1 MGLQQLR
8 KKGMRIESATKGLD
22 ELNNENPVNKM
33 GKYSFKNMKKKP
45 EAGKLRSCYY
55 CGQDI
60 KTSVIA
66 HLKSC
71 RARTSKCNFCDAIGH
86 YETVCRKKKAIN
98 ELKNNSEQQEHQIED
113 HDQSGV
119 YSINILRIT
128 ETPQQQQPHKR
139 RMKTR
144 DFNAQVIIS
153 NSLAKVLADTG
164 VSSSVCGRE
173 QAQKWNLLSRMVPTT
188 TKAKPYNSPT
198 ISVIGIAKCAVT
210 FGSTSIPVDWH
221 IIDTPCE
228 PVLAGQSAVQLG
240 IIQFDPQADVYQPV
254 RMIQCSKKEALQ
266 DILKKYP
273 QNFEELG
280 KLKNHQ
286 VKLHVDTRTEIDKM
300 VAQDV
305 IEEHPPTEP
314 APWVSN
320 AVIAPKSDGAIRMT
334 LDARNVNKAIQASN
348 LPIPRQEEIKA
359 KLSGAKVFS
368 KMEFKSAFSQLELHP
383 DSPYLTVFHANG
395 KLYRY
400 KRLTMGVKPAQ
411 GELNM
416 ALQPLFAH
424 IPQAHL
430 IHDDLIVATE
440 TDAEHH
446 SIVMQAITN
455 AGITLNPS
463 MCTFGATE
471 IEIWGLRI
479 GSAGVRPDPAKLVEA
494 LKHITPPRSKEHS
507 FFCMMQSNADFIPN
521 FAQHAAKLR
530 ELTKK
535 NSRFT
540 WTKEHHAAYEPLI
553 ERFTVNTLLEYFDM
567 SKPTFIFTNAH
578 TIGLGAMLAQGDTPE
593 SARPIGIASRTTN
606 KAKQRY
612 PQIDLEA
619 LGNDFALRRFR
630 NYILGSPTDI
640 QVITDHKPLCS
651 IFNGNRKGSIRTERI
666 KLRHEDIRFTVIY
679 QCGKVNQSD
688 YLSRHAKPI
697 KKLPREE
704 QTEADDLN
712 NLLYLLHTT
721 PAIDCVGIGAIAQAT
736 SEDQTLQKIAALS
749 KKGQT

>member
-1 MGLQQLR
+1 MEFANDDKKPTLDDYDNIRDEWRSKDRVTKLLGIFSSKRLFADWKVAEPDDSKRAKVAWKYFVTTMQQHYKPTENLTLKNHQFRSLAQNAHESFPTFCNRIYKAAQHCNFKCHNDDCTAEDTAIRDQIIIGTTHDKIREEALKNSWDFRQLR
-8 KKGMRIESATKGLD
+8 MEGMRIENATKGLE

-33 GKYSFKNMKKKP
+33 GKYSFKNMKKTP
-45 EAGKLRSCYY
+45 EAGKPRSCFY

-98 ELKNNSEQQEHQIED
+98 ELKNDSEQQEHQIED
-113 HDQSGV
+113 HDHSGV
-119 YSINILRIT
+119 YSINIFRIT
-128 ETPQQQQPHKR
+128 ETPQQQPPHKR

-144 DFNAQVIIS
+144 DFNAQVIIN

-164 VSSSVCGRE
+164 ASISVCGRE

-188 TKAKPYNSPT
+188 TKIKPYNSPT
-198 ISVIGIAKCAVT
+198 IPVIGIAKCAVT

-240 IIQFDPQADVYQPV
+240 IIQFDPQPEVYQPV
-254 RMIQCSKKEALQ
+254 QMIQCSKKEALQ

-273 QNFEELG
+273 QNFEGLG

-286 VKLHVDTRTEIDKM
+286 VKLHVDPSVKPVASPARPVPYHLKERIRTEIDKM

-348 LPIPRQEEIKA
+348 LPIPRQEDIKA

-368 KMEFKSAFSQLELHP
+368 KMDFKSAFWQLELHP
-383 DSPYLTVFHANG
+383 DSRYLTVFHAND

-446 SIVMQAITN
+446 SAITAVMQAITN

-463 MCTFGATE
+463 KCTFGATE
-471 IEIWGLRI
+471 IEFWGLRI
-479 GSAGVRPDPAKLVEA
+479 GSAGVRPDPAKVEA
-494 LKHITPPRSKEHS
+494 LKHITPPRSKEELIS
-507 FFCMMQSNADFIPN
+507 FLCMMQSNADFIPN
-521 FAQHAAKLR
+521 FEQHAAKLR
-530 ELTKK
+530 ELPRKIVDSHGRKNTMPLTK
-535 NSRFT
+535 
-540 WTKEHHAAYEPLI
+540 H
-553 ERFTVNTLLEYFDM
+553 
-567 SKPTFIFTNAH
+567 
-578 TIGLGAMLAQGDTPE
+578 
-593 SARPIGIASRTTN
+593 
-606 KAKQRY
+606 
-612 PQIDLEA
+612 
-619 LGNDFALRRFR
+619 
-630 NYILGSPTDI
+630 
-640 QVITDHKPLCS
+640 
-651 IFNGNRKGSIRTERI
+651 
-666 KLRHEDIRFTVIY
+666 
-679 QCGKVNQSD
+679 
-688 YLSRHAKPI
+688 
-697 KKLPREE
+697 
-704 QTEADDLN
+704 
-712 NLLYLLHTT
+712 
-721 PAIDCVGIGAIAQAT
+721 
-736 SEDQTLQKIAALS
+736 
-749 KKGQT
+749 